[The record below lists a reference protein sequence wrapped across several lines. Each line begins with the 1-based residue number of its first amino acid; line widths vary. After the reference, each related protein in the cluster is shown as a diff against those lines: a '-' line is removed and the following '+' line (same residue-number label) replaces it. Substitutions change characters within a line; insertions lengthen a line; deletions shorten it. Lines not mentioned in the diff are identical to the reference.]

1 MKLKDIKN
9 KLFGFS
15 TKDLYLAELIIYES
29 KYAGI
34 YDGKWKYNTTT
45 CRFQPEKYIIA
56 RKESGIEH
64 KFIDI
69 FTGSSFDDFNNCSLE
84 FTGIVAAPVSPI
96 ISNKKRIKYKDAE
109 EILYTKNTTYI
120 KKK

>member
-1 MKLKDIKN
+1 MKLKD

-15 TKDLYLAELIIYES
+15 TKDLYLAELILYEG

-45 CRFQPEKYIIA
+45 YRFQPEKYIIA
-56 RKESGIEH
+56 RKESTIEH

-69 FTGSSFDDFNNCSLE
+69 FTGSSFYDFNNCSLE
-84 FTGIVAAPVSPI
+84 FTGIVAAPISPI

-109 EILYTKNTTYI
+109 KILHTKNTTYI
-120 KKK
+120 KRNN